1 MTDLVGRLIRGRYQI
16 EKLVA
21 RGGMATVYLA
31 EDNRLDRK
39 VAIKVIH
46 PHLANDSNF
55 REKFVREAK
64 IAAGLSHP
72 NLVNVFDQAEDA
84 DVVFLA
90 MEYVSGITLRQA
102 LDDFGSLPAIRAL
115 EVFEPMVSALAAAHA
130 AGILHRDLKPENV
143 LLSDDGKVKLSDFG
157 LARPITAQTQ
167 TGGVVGTVAYMSP
180 ELVSRGVADAR
191 SDVYA
196 AGIMLFELLTGK
208 QPFQGEQAVQI
219 AYQHANSEVPAPSS
233 LNANVPELLDE
244 LVLWATAKL
253 PQNRPADANEL
264 HRVLVE
270 AKSDLRNAKKAGELT
285 RHLRETSLLRET
297 TLLQETS
304 MLQETP
310 DLNQTA
316 LLDAHQTTQINQ
328 DLNQT
333 VNLSA
338 ALTPEPEVSDREIVY
353 HSHRTLKV
361 LISSALVLLLG
372 LGAGWW
378 FSSGPGGFEI
388 MPNLTSRSQ
397 AEAERLVTSLGA
409 SAVIVTESSKTVTSG
424 LVISSQPSAGSIY
437 WGGAVTITVS
447 SGPKLVTVA
456 SLEGKTLVEATAQIL
471 QAGFVLGK
479 VTSWFNTAPIGTV
492 YAHSGGGSTKVPEGS
507 PIDLEISLGSIP
519 VVAGLDQETA
529 INLIQV
535 AGLKVKTVTTEYSET
550 VTKGQAIALVPLT
563 EPLGKGGEVNLVVSK
578 GSDVVVMPRVV
589 GETIRAS
596 KSLLESL
603 GLVVVVDTNQLSSNW
618 GIAKVKK
625 VSVSPGTQLR
635 VGDSVKLSSN

>member
-219 AYQHANSEVPAPSS
+219 AFQHANSEVPAPST
-233 LNANVPELLDE
+233 LNPNVPELLDE
-244 LVLWATAKL
+244 IVLWATAKL
-253 PQNRPADANEL
+253 PQNRPANANEL
-264 HRVLVE
+264 HRVLVQ
-270 AKSDLRNAKKAGELT
+270 AKSDLRNPKKAGELAQ
-285 RHLRETSLLRET
+285 HLRET
-297 TLLQETS
+297 TLFRETT
-304 MLQETP
+304 LLRETP
-310 DLNQTA
+310 DVNQTA
-316 LLDAHQTTQINQ
+316 LLDTHQAPLLSQ

-333 VNLSA
+333 VNLGA
-338 ALTPEPEVSDREIVY
+338 ALATEPDAPRREIVY

-397 AEAERLVTSLGA
+397 ADAERLVSSIGA
-409 SAVIVTESSKTVTSG
+409 PVVIVTESSKTVTSG

-479 VTSWFNTAPIGTV
+479 VTSWFNSAPIGTV

-507 PIDLEISLGSIP
+507 AIDLEISLGSIP
-519 VVAGLDQETA
+519 VVSGLDQETA

-535 AGLKVKTVTTEYSET
+535 AGLKVKTVSNEYSET
-550 VTKGQAIALVPLT
+550 VAKGQAIALVPLT
-563 EPLGKGGEVNLVVSK
+563 DPLGKGGEVNLVVSK

>member
-1 MTDLVGRLIRGRYQI
+1 MADLVGRLIRGRYQI

-46 PHLANDSNF
+46 AHLANDRNF

-72 NLVNVFDQAEDA
+72 NLVNVFDQAEDG

-102 LDDFGSLPAIRAL
+102 LDDFGSLSAARAL
-115 EVFEPMVSALAAAHA
+115 EVFEPIVAALAAAHA

-157 LARPITAQTQ
+157 LARPISAQTQ

-208 QPFQGEQAVQI
+208 QPFQGEQAVQV
-219 AYQHANSEVPAPSS
+219 AFQHANSEVPAPSS
-233 LNANVPELLDE
+233 LNADVPELLDE
-244 LVLWATAKL
+244 IVLWATAKL
-253 PQNRPADANEL
+253 PQNRPSDANEL
-264 HRVLVE
+264 HRVLIQ
-270 AKSDLRNAKKAGELT
+270 AKADLRNPKKASELT
-285 RHLRETSLLRET
+285 EHLRETSLLRET
-297 TLLQETS
+297 TVLVDDATGS
-304 MLQETP
+304 
-310 DLNQTA
+310 NQTQ
-316 LLDAHQTTQINQ
+316 LFDANP
-328 DLNQT
+328 T
-333 VNLSA
+333 VNFGDTLSA
-338 ALTPEPEVSDREIVY
+338 NPPATQTELVY
-353 HSHRTLKV
+353 HSHRGLKV
-361 LISSALVLLLG
+361 LIASALILLLG

-397 AEAERLVTSLGA
+397 AEAENLVGSLGA
-409 SAVIVTESSKTVTSG
+409 SVVIVSESSKTVTSG
-424 LVISSQPSAGSIY
+424 LVISSQPAAGTIY
-437 WGGAVTITVS
+437 WGGPVTITVS

-456 SLEGKTLVEATAQIL
+456 NLVGKTLVEATAQIL
-471 QAGFVLGK
+471 QSGFSLGK
-479 VTSWFNTAPIGTV
+479 VSSWFNAATIATV
-492 YAHSGGGSTKVPEGS
+492 YAHSGGGSTRVAEGS

-519 VVAGLDQETA
+519 IVSGLDQATA
-529 INLIQV
+529 INLVQV
-535 AGLKVKTVTTEYSET
+535 AGLKVKTVTTEYDET
-550 VTKGQAIALVPLT
+550 IAKGQAIALIPLS

-578 GSDVVVMPRVV
+578 GSDIVVMPKVV

-596 KSLLESL
+596 KTLLESL

-625 VSVSPGTQLR
+625 VSVAPGVQLR

>member
-1 MTDLVGRLIRGRYQI
+1 MADLVGRLIRGRYQI

-46 PHLANDSNF
+46 AHLANDRNF

-72 NLVNVFDQAEDA
+72 NLVNVFDQAEDG

-102 LDDFGSLPAIRAL
+102 LDDFGSLSAARAL
-115 EVFEPMVSALAAAHA
+115 EVFEPIVAALAAAHA

-157 LARPITAQTQ
+157 LARPISAQTQ

-233 LNANVPELLDE
+233 LNADVPELLDE
-244 LVLWATAKL
+244 IVLWATAKL
-253 PQNRPADANEL
+253 PQNRPSDANEL
-264 HRVLVE
+264 HRVLIQ
-270 AKSDLRNAKKAGELT
+270 AKADLRNPRKASELT
-285 RHLRETSLLRET
+285 EHLRETSLLRET
-297 TLLQETS
+297 AVLGDEAAS
-304 MLQETP
+304 S
-310 DLNQTA
+310 NQTQV
-316 LLDAHQTTQINQ
+316 LDANP
-328 DLNQT
+328 T
-333 VNLSA
+333 VNFGDTLSA
-338 ALTPEPEVSDREIVY
+338 NPPATQTELVY
-353 HSHRTLKV
+353 HSHRGLKV
-361 LISSALVLLLG
+361 LIASALILLLG

-397 AEAERLVTSLGA
+397 AEAESLVGSLGA
-409 SAVIVTESSKTVTSG
+409 SVVIVSESSKTVTSG
-424 LVISSQPSAGSIY
+424 LVISSQPAAGTIY
-437 WGGAVTITVS
+437 WGGPVTITVS

-456 SLEGKTLVEATAQIL
+456 NLVGKTLVEATAQIL
-471 QAGFVLGK
+471 QSGFSLGK
-479 VTSWFNTAPIGTV
+479 VSSWFNAATIATV
-492 YAHSGGGSTKVPEGS
+492 YAHSGGGSTRVAEGS

-519 VVAGLDQETA
+519 IVSGLDQATA
-529 INLIQV
+529 INLVQV
-535 AGLKVKTVTTEYSET
+535 AGLKVKTVTTEYDET
-550 VTKGQAIALVPLT
+550 IAKGQAIALIPLS

-578 GSDVVVMPRVV
+578 GSDIVVMPKVV

-596 KSLLESL
+596 KTLLESL

-625 VSVSPGTQLR
+625 VSVAPGVQLR

>member
-1 MTDLVGRLIRGRYQI
+1 MADLVGRLIRGRYQI

-46 PHLANDSNF
+46 PHLANDRTF

-72 NLVNVFDQAEDA
+72 NLVNIFDQAEDE

-115 EVFEPMVSALAAAHA
+115 EVFEPMVAALAAAHS

-157 LARPITAQTQ
+157 LARPISAQTQ

-233 LNANVPELLDE
+233 LNSDVPELLDE
-244 LVLWATAKL
+244 IVLWATAKL
-253 PQNRPADANEL
+253 PQNRPADASEL
-264 HRVLVE
+264 HRVLVQ
-270 AKSDLRNAKKAGELT
+270 AKSDLRNPKKAGELT
-285 RHLRETSLLRET
+285 QHLRETSLLRET
-297 TLLQETS
+297 SSLET
-304 MLQETP
+304 
-310 DLNQTA
+310 DLNQTEF
-316 LLDAHQTTQINQ
+316 LDANQVMQLKQ
-328 DLNQT
+328 DLNPT
-333 VNLSA
+333 VNLGSQLNLEA
-338 ALTPEPEVSDREIVY
+338 ANSGKVLVY
-353 HSHRTLKV
+353 HSHRALKV

-397 AEAERLVTSLGA
+397 ADAERLVTSLGA
-409 SAVIVTESSKTVTSG
+409 TAVIVTESSKTVTSG

-437 WGGAVTITVS
+437 WGGPVTITVS

-479 VTSWFNTAPIGTV
+479 VSSWFNAAPIGTV

-529 INLIQV
+529 INLVQV
-535 AGLKVKTVTTEYSET
+535 AGLKVKTVSTEYNET
-550 VTKGQAIALVPLT
+550 VAKGQAIALIPLT
-563 EPLGKGGEVNLVVSK
+563 DPLGKGGEVNLVVSK
-578 GSDVVVMPRVV
+578 GSDIVVMPRVI

-625 VSVSPGTQLR
+625 VSVTPGTQLR
-635 VGDSVKLSSN
+635 VGDSVKISSN

>member
-1 MTDLVGRLIRGRYQI
+1 MADLVGRLIRGRYQI

-46 PHLANDSNF
+46 AHLANDRNF

-72 NLVNVFDQAEDA
+72 NLVNVFDQAEDG

-102 LDDFGSLPAIRAL
+102 LDDFGSLSAARAL
-115 EVFEPMVSALAAAHA
+115 EVFEPIVAALAAAHA

-157 LARPITAQTQ
+157 LARPISAQTQ

-233 LNANVPELLDE
+233 LNADVPELLDE
-244 LVLWATAKL
+244 IVLWATAKL
-253 PQNRPADANEL
+253 PQNRPSDANEL
-264 HRVLVE
+264 HRVLIQ
-270 AKSDLRNAKKAGELT
+270 AKADLRNPRKASELT
-285 RHLRETSLLRET
+285 EHLRETSLLRET
-297 TLLQETS
+297 TVLVDQAAS
-304 MLQETP
+304 S
-310 DLNQTA
+310 NQTQV
-316 LLDAHQTTQINQ
+316 LDANP
-328 DLNQT
+328 T
-333 VNLSA
+333 VNFGDTLSA
-338 ALTPEPEVSDREIVY
+338 NVPATEAELVY
-353 HSHRTLKV
+353 HSHRGLKV
-361 LISSALVLLLG
+361 LIASALVLLLG

-397 AEAERLVTSLGA
+397 AEAERLAGSLGA
-409 SAVIVTESSKTVTSG
+409 SVVIVSESSKTVTSG
-424 LVISSQPSAGSIY
+424 LVISSQPAAGTIY
-437 WGGAVTITVS
+437 WGGPVTITVS

-456 SLEGKTLVEATAQIL
+456 NLVGKTLVEATAQIL
-471 QAGFVLGK
+471 QSGFSLGK
-479 VTSWFNTAPIGTV
+479 VSSWFNAATIATV
-492 YAHSGGGSTKVPEGS
+492 YAHSGGGSTRVAEGS

-519 VVAGLDQETA
+519 IVSGLDQATA
-529 INLIQV
+529 INLVQV
-535 AGLKVKTVTTEYSET
+535 AGLKVKTVTTEYNET
-550 VTKGQAIALVPLT
+550 VAKGQAIALIPLS

-578 GSDVVVMPRVV
+578 GSDIVVMPKVV

-596 KSLLESL
+596 KTLLESL

-625 VSVSPGTQLR
+625 VSVAPGVQLR
-635 VGDSVKLSSN
+635 AGDSVKLSSN

>member
-1 MTDLVGRLIRGRYQI
+1 MADLVGRLIRGRYQI

-46 PHLANDSNF
+46 AHLANDRNF

-72 NLVNVFDQAEDA
+72 NLVNVFDQAEDG

-102 LDDFGSLPAIRAL
+102 LDDFGSLSAARAL
-115 EVFEPMVSALAAAHA
+115 EVFEPIVAALAAAHA

-157 LARPITAQTQ
+157 LARPISAQTQ

-208 QPFQGEQAVQI
+208 QPFQGEQAVQV
-219 AYQHANSEVPAPSS
+219 AFQHANSEVPAPSS
-233 LNANVPELLDE
+233 LNADVPELLDE
-244 LVLWATAKL
+244 IVLWATAKL
-253 PQNRPADANEL
+253 PQNRPSDANEL
-264 HRVLVE
+264 HRVLIQ
-270 AKSDLRNAKKAGELT
+270 AKVDLRNPKKASELT
-285 RHLRETSLLRET
+285 EHLRETSLLRET
-297 TLLQETS
+297 TVLGDDAAGS
-304 MLQETP
+304 
-310 DLNQTA
+310 NQTQV
-316 LLDAHQTTQINQ
+316 LDANP
-328 DLNQT
+328 T
-333 VNLSA
+333 VNFGDALSA
-338 ALTPEPEVSDREIVY
+338 NPPATQAELVY
-353 HSHRTLKV
+353 HSHRGLKV
-361 LISSALVLLLG
+361 LIASALVLLLG

-397 AEAERLVTSLGA
+397 AEAERLVGSLGA
-409 SAVIVTESSKTVTSG
+409 SVVIVSESSKTVTSG
-424 LVISSQPSAGSIY
+424 LVISSQPAAGTIY
-437 WGGAVTITVS
+437 WGGPVTITVS
-447 SGPKLVTVA
+447 SGPKLVPV
-456 SLEGKTLVEATAQIL
+456 SNLVGKTLVEATAQIL
-471 QAGFVLGK
+471 QSGFSLGK
-479 VTSWFNTAPIGTV
+479 VSSWFNAATIATV
-492 YAHSGGGSTKVPEGS
+492 YAHTGGGSTRVAEGS

-519 VVAGLDQETA
+519 IVSGLDQETA
-529 INLIQV
+529 INLVQV
-535 AGLKVKTVTTEYSET
+535 AGLKVKTVTTEYNET
-550 VTKGQAIALVPLT
+550 VAKGQAIALIPLS

-578 GSDVVVMPRVV
+578 GSDIVVMPKVV

-596 KSLLESL
+596 KTLLESL

-625 VSVSPGTQLR
+625 VSVAPGVQLR

>member
-1 MTDLVGRLIRGRYQI
+1 MADLVGRLIRGRYQI

-46 PHLANDSNF
+46 AHLANDRNF

-72 NLVNVFDQAEDA
+72 NLVNVFDQAEDG

-102 LDDFGSLPAIRAL
+102 LDDFGSLSAARAL
-115 EVFEPMVSALAAAHA
+115 EVFEPMVAALAAAHA

-157 LARPITAQTQ
+157 LARPISAQTQ

-219 AYQHANSEVPAPSS
+219 AYQHANSEVPSPSS
-233 LNANVPELLDE
+233 LNADVPELLDE
-244 LVLWATAKL
+244 IVLWATAKL
-253 PQNRPADANEL
+253 PQNRPSDANEL
-264 HRVLVE
+264 HRVLIQ
-270 AKSDLRNAKKAGELT
+270 AKADLRNPRKASELT
-285 RHLRETSLLRET
+285 EHLRETSLLRET
-297 TLLQETS
+297 AVLGDEAAS
-304 MLQETP
+304 S
-310 DLNQTA
+310 NQTQV
-316 LLDAHQTTQINQ
+316 LDANP
-328 DLNQT
+328 T
-333 VNLSA
+333 VNFGDTLSA
-338 ALTPEPEVSDREIVY
+338 NPPATQTELVY
-353 HSHRTLKV
+353 HSHRGLKV
-361 LISSALVLLLG
+361 LIASALVLLLG

-397 AEAERLVTSLGA
+397 AEAERLAGSLGA
-409 SAVIVTESSKTVTSG
+409 SVVIVSESSKTVTSG
-424 LVISSQPSAGSIY
+424 LVISSQPAAGTIY
-437 WGGAVTITVS
+437 WGGPVTITVS

-456 SLEGKTLVEATAQIL
+456 NLVGKTLVEATAQIL
-471 QAGFVLGK
+471 QSGFSLGK
-479 VTSWFNTAPIGTV
+479 VSSWFNAATIATV
-492 YAHSGGGSTKVPEGS
+492 YAHSGGGSTRVAEGS

-519 VVAGLDQETA
+519 IVSGLDQATA
-529 INLIQV
+529 INLVQV
-535 AGLKVKTVTTEYSET
+535 AGLKVKTVTTEYDET
-550 VTKGQAIALVPLT
+550 IAKGQAIALIPLS

-578 GSDVVVMPRVV
+578 GSDIVVMPKVV

-596 KSLLESL
+596 KTLLESL

-625 VSVSPGTQLR
+625 VSVAPGVQLR

>member
-1 MTDLVGRLIRGRYQI
+1 MADLVGRLIRGRYQI

-46 PHLANDSNF
+46 AHLANDRNF

-72 NLVNVFDQAEDA
+72 NLVNVFDQAEDG

-102 LDDFGSLPAIRAL
+102 LDDFGSLSAARAL
-115 EVFEPMVSALAAAHA
+115 EVFEPMVAALAAAHA

-157 LARPITAQTQ
+157 LARPISAQTQ

-208 QPFQGEQAVQI
+208 QPFQGEQAVQV
-219 AYQHANSEVPAPSS
+219 AFQHANSEVPAPSS
-233 LNANVPELLDE
+233 LNADVPELLDE
-244 LVLWATAKL
+244 IVLWATAKL
-253 PQNRPADANEL
+253 PQNRPSDANEL
-264 HRVLVE
+264 HRVLIQ
-270 AKSDLRNAKKAGELT
+270 AKVDLRNPRKASELT
-285 RHLRETSLLRET
+285 EHLRETSLLRET
-297 TLLQETS
+297 AVLGDDGAS
-304 MLQETP
+304 S
-310 DLNQTA
+310 NQTQV
-316 LLDAHQTTQINQ
+316 LDANP
-328 DLNQT
+328 T
-333 VNLSA
+333 VNFGDALSA
-338 ALTPEPEVSDREIVY
+338 NPPATQAELVY
-353 HSHRTLKV
+353 HSHRGLKV
-361 LISSALVLLLG
+361 LIASALILLLG

-397 AEAERLVTSLGA
+397 AEAERLVGSLGA
-409 SAVIVTESSKTVTSG
+409 SVVIVSESSKTVTSG
-424 LVISSQPSAGSIY
+424 LVISSQPAAGNIY
-437 WGGAVTITVS
+437 WGGPVTITVS

-456 SLEGKTLVEATAQIL
+456 NLVGKTLVEATAQIL
-471 QAGFVLGK
+471 QSGFSLGK
-479 VTSWFNTAPIGTV
+479 VSSWFNAATIATV
-492 YAHSGGGSTKVPEGS
+492 YAHTGGGSTRVAEGS

-519 VVAGLDQETA
+519 IVSGLDQETA
-529 INLIQV
+529 INLVQV
-535 AGLKVKTVTTEYSET
+535 AGLKVKSVTTEYNET
-550 VTKGQAIALVPLT
+550 VAKGQAIALIPLS

-578 GSDVVVMPRVV
+578 GSDIVVMPKVV

-625 VSVSPGTQLR
+625 VSVAPGVQLR

>member
-1 MTDLVGRLIRGRYQI
+1 MADLVGRLIRGRYQI

-46 PHLANDSNF
+46 AHLANDRNF

-72 NLVNVFDQAEDA
+72 NLVNVFDQAEDG

-102 LDDFGSLPAIRAL
+102 LDDFGSLSAARAL
-115 EVFEPMVSALAAAHA
+115 EVFEPIVAALAAAHA

-157 LARPITAQTQ
+157 LARPISAQTQ

-233 LNANVPELLDE
+233 LNADVPELLDE
-244 LVLWATAKL
+244 IVLWATAKL
-253 PQNRPADANEL
+253 PQNRPSDANEL
-264 HRVLVE
+264 HRVLIQ
-270 AKSDLRNAKKAGELT
+270 AKADLRNPRKASELT
-285 RHLRETSLLRET
+285 EHLRETSLLRET
-297 TLLQETS
+297 TVLGDDGAS
-304 MLQETP
+304 S
-310 DLNQTA
+310 NQTQV
-316 LLDAHQTTQINQ
+316 LDANP
-328 DLNQT
+328 T
-333 VNLSA
+333 VNFGDALSA
-338 ALTPEPEVSDREIVY
+338 NPAATEAELVY
-353 HSHRTLKV
+353 HSHRGLKV
-361 LISSALVLLLG
+361 LIASALVLLLG

-397 AEAERLVTSLGA
+397 AEAESLVGSLGA
-409 SAVIVTESSKTVTSG
+409 SVVIVSESSKTVTSG
-424 LVISSQPSAGSIY
+424 LVISSQPAAGTIY
-437 WGGAVTITVS
+437 WGGPVTITVS

-456 SLEGKTLVEATAQIL
+456 NLVGKTLVEATAQIL
-471 QAGFVLGK
+471 QSGFSLGK
-479 VTSWFNTAPIGTV
+479 VSSWFNAATIATV
-492 YAHSGGGSTKVPEGS
+492 YAHTGGGSTRVAEGS

-519 VVAGLDQETA
+519 IVSGLDQATA
-529 INLIQV
+529 INLVQV
-535 AGLKVKTVTTEYSET
+535 AGLKVKTVTTEYNET
-550 VTKGQAIALVPLT
+550 VAKGQAIALIPLS

-578 GSDVVVMPRVV
+578 GSDIVVMPKVV

-596 KSLLESL
+596 KTLLESL

-625 VSVSPGTQLR
+625 VSVAPGVQLR

>member
-1 MTDLVGRLIRGRYQI
+1 MADLVGRLIRGRYQI

-46 PHLANDSNF
+46 AHLANDRNF

-72 NLVNVFDQAEDA
+72 NLVNVFDQAEDG

-102 LDDFGSLPAIRAL
+102 LDDFGSLSAARAL
-115 EVFEPMVSALAAAHA
+115 EVFEPIVAALAAAHA

-157 LARPITAQTQ
+157 LARPISAQTQ

-208 QPFQGEQAVQI
+208 QPFQGEQAVQV
-219 AYQHANSEVPAPSS
+219 AFQHANSEVPAPSS
-233 LNANVPELLDE
+233 LNADVPELLDE
-244 LVLWATAKL
+244 IVLWATAKL
-253 PQNRPADANEL
+253 PQNRPSDANEL
-264 HRVLVE
+264 HRVVIQ
-270 AKSDLRNAKKAGELT
+270 AKADLRNPRKASELT
-285 RHLRETSLLRET
+285 EHLRETSLLRET
-297 TLLQETS
+297 IVLGDDAAS
-304 MLQETP
+304 S
-310 DLNQTA
+310 NQTQV
-316 LLDAHQTTQINQ
+316 LDANP
-328 DLNQT
+328 T
-333 VNLSA
+333 VNFGDTLSA
-338 ALTPEPEVSDREIVY
+338 NAPATEAELVY
-353 HSHRTLKV
+353 HSHRGLKV
-361 LISSALVLLLG
+361 LIASALVLLLG

-397 AEAERLVTSLGA
+397 AEAESLVGSLGA
-409 SAVIVTESSKTVTSG
+409 SVVIVSESSKTVTSG
-424 LVISSQPSAGSIY
+424 LVISSQPAAGTIY
-437 WGGAVTITVS
+437 WGGPVTITVS

-456 SLEGKTLVEATAQIL
+456 NLVGKTLVEATAQIL
-471 QAGFVLGK
+471 QSGFSLGK
-479 VTSWFNTAPIGTV
+479 VSSWFNAATIATV
-492 YAHSGGGSTKVPEGS
+492 YAHSGGGSTRVAEGS

-519 VVAGLDQETA
+519 IVSGLDQATA
-529 INLIQV
+529 INLVQV
-535 AGLKVKTVTTEYSET
+535 AGLKVKTVTTEYDET
-550 VTKGQAIALVPLT
+550 IAKGQAIALIPLS

-578 GSDVVVMPRVV
+578 GSDIVVMPKVV

-596 KSLLESL
+596 KTLLESL

-625 VSVSPGTQLR
+625 VSVAPGVQLR

>member
-1 MTDLVGRLIRGRYQI
+1 MADLVGRLIRGRYQI

-46 PHLANDSNF
+46 AHLANDRNF

-72 NLVNVFDQAEDA
+72 NLVNVFDQAEDG

-102 LDDFGSLPAIRAL
+102 LDDFGSLSAARAL
-115 EVFEPMVSALAAAHA
+115 EVFEPIVAALAAAHA

-157 LARPITAQTQ
+157 LARPISAQTQ

-233 LNANVPELLDE
+233 LNADVPELLDE
-244 LVLWATAKL
+244 IVLWATAKL
-253 PQNRPADANEL
+253 PQNRPSDANEL
-264 HRVLVE
+264 HRVLIQ
-270 AKSDLRNAKKAGELT
+270 AKADLRNPRKASELT
-285 RHLRETSLLRET
+285 EHLRETSLLRET
-297 TLLQETS
+297 TVLVDQAAS
-304 MLQETP
+304 S
-310 DLNQTA
+310 NQTQV
-316 LLDAHQTTQINQ
+316 LDANP
-328 DLNQT
+328 T
-333 VNLSA
+333 VNFGDTLSA
-338 ALTPEPEVSDREIVY
+338 NVPATEAELVY
-353 HSHRTLKV
+353 HSHRGLKV
-361 LISSALVLLLG
+361 LIASALVLLLG

-397 AEAERLVTSLGA
+397 AEAERLAGSLGA
-409 SAVIVTESSKTVTSG
+409 SVVIVSESSKTVTRG
-424 LVISSQPSAGSIY
+424 LVISSQPAAGTIY
-437 WGGAVTITVS
+437 WGGPVTITVS

-456 SLEGKTLVEATAQIL
+456 NLVGKTLVEATAQIL
-471 QAGFVLGK
+471 QSGFSLGK
-479 VTSWFNTAPIGTV
+479 VSSWFNAATIATV
-492 YAHSGGGSTKVPEGS
+492 YAHSGGGSTRVAEGS

-519 VVAGLDQETA
+519 IVSGLDQATA
-529 INLIQV
+529 INLVQV
-535 AGLKVKTVTTEYSET
+535 AGLKVKTVTTEYNET
-550 VTKGQAIALVPLT
+550 VAKGQAIALSPLS

-578 GSDVVVMPRVV
+578 GSDIVVMPKVV

-596 KSLLESL
+596 KTLLESL

-625 VSVSPGTQLR
+625 VSVAPGVQLR

>member
-1 MTDLVGRLIRGRYQI
+1 
-16 EKLVA
+16 
-21 RGGMATVYLA
+21 MATVYLA

-46 PHLANDSNF
+46 AHLANDRNF

-72 NLVNVFDQAEDA
+72 NLVNVFDQAEDG

-102 LDDFGSLPAIRAL
+102 LDDFGSLSADRAL
-115 EVFEPMVSALAAAHA
+115 EVFEPIVAALAAAHA

-157 LARPITAQTQ
+157 LARPISAQTQ

-233 LNANVPELLDE
+233 LNADVPELLDE
-244 LVLWATAKL
+244 IVLWATAKL
-253 PQNRPADANEL
+253 PQNRPSDANEL
-264 HRVLVE
+264 HRVLIQ
-270 AKSDLRNAKKAGELT
+270 AKADLRNPRKASELT
-285 RHLRETSLLRET
+285 EHLRETSLLRET
-297 TLLQETS
+297 TVLVDQAAS
-304 MLQETP
+304 S
-310 DLNQTA
+310 NQTQV
-316 LLDAHQTTQINQ
+316 LDANP
-328 DLNQT
+328 T
-333 VNLSA
+333 VNFGDTLSA
-338 ALTPEPEVSDREIVY
+338 NVPATEAELVY
-353 HSHRTLKV
+353 HSHRGLKV
-361 LISSALVLLLG
+361 LIASALVLLLG

-397 AEAERLVTSLGA
+397 AEAERLAGSLGA
-409 SAVIVTESSKTVTSG
+409 SVVIVSESSKTVTSG
-424 LVISSQPSAGSIY
+424 LVISSQPAAGTIY
-437 WGGAVTITVS
+437 WGGPVTITVS

-456 SLEGKTLVEATAQIL
+456 NLVGKTLVEATAQIL
-471 QAGFVLGK
+471 QSGFSLGK
-479 VTSWFNTAPIGTV
+479 VSSWFNAATIATV
-492 YAHSGGGSTKVPEGS
+492 YAHSGGGSTRVAEGS

-519 VVAGLDQETA
+519 IVSGLDQATA
-529 INLIQV
+529 INLVQV
-535 AGLKVKTVTTEYSET
+535 AGLKVKTVTTEYNET
-550 VTKGQAIALVPLT
+550 VAKGQAIALIPLS

-578 GSDVVVMPRVV
+578 GSDIVVMPKVV

-596 KSLLESL
+596 KTLLESL

-625 VSVSPGTQLR
+625 VSVAPGVQLR

>member
-1 MTDLVGRLIRGRYQI
+1 MADLVGRLIRGRYLI

-46 PHLANDSNF
+46 PHLANDKNF

-72 NLVNVFDQAEDA
+72 NLVNVFDQAEDG

-102 LDDFGSLPAIRAL
+102 LDDFGSLTAIRAI
-115 EVFEPMVSALAAAHA
+115 EVIEPIVSALAAAHA
-130 AGILHRDLKPENV
+130 AGVLHRDLKPENV

-157 LARPITAQTQ
+157 LARPIAAQTQ

-180 ELVSRGVADAR
+180 ELVSRGIADAR

-196 AGIMLFELLTGK
+196 AGIMLFELLTGA
-208 QPFQGEQAVQI
+208 QPFTGEQAVQVAI
-219 AYQHANSEVPAPSS
+219 QHANSEVPRPSS
-233 LNANVPELLDE
+233 LDSSIPELLDE
-244 LVLWATAKL
+244 IVLWATAKL
-253 PQNRPADANEL
+253 PQNRPRDAAEF
-264 HRVLVE
+264 HRVLLQ
-270 AKSDLRNAKKAGELT
+270 AKTELRNPKRESTLT
-285 RHLRETSLLRET
+285 ESLRET
-297 TLLQETS
+297 TRLRDTS
-304 MLQETP
+304 VLSTTGEDANPTEIFDQP
-310 DLNQTA
+310 VFDQNKTA
-316 LLDAHQTTQINQ
+316 VL
-328 DLNQT
+328 
-333 VNLSA
+333 NLSSPPSA
-338 ALTPEPEVSDREIVY
+338 GGSADNHELVY
-353 HSHRTLKV
+353 HSHRSVKLLV
-361 LISSALVLLLG
+361 ASALVLLLG

-378 FSSGPGGFEI
+378 FSSGPGGFEL
-388 MPNLTSRSQ
+388 MPNLANRSQ
-397 AEAERLVTSLGA
+397 VDAEKLLGTFGA
-409 SAVIVTESSKTVTSG
+409 APVIVTESSKTVSSG
-424 LVISSQPSAGSIY
+424 LVISSEPAAGSIY
-437 WGGAVTITVS
+437 WGGPVTLRVS

-456 SLEGKTLVEATAQIL
+456 NLEGKTLVEATAQIL
-471 QAGFVLGK
+471 QSGFVLGK
-479 VTSWFNTAPIGTV
+479 VTSWFNSNDIGTV
-492 YAHSGGGSTKVPEGS
+492 YAHSGGGATRVPEGS
-507 PIDLEISLGSIP
+507 AIDLEISLGSIP
-519 VVAGLDQETA
+519 VVAGLEQEVA

-535 AGLKVKTVTTEYSET
+535 AGLKVKTVSEEYSDT
-550 VTKGQAIALVPLT
+550 VTKGQAISLIPLA
-563 EPLGKGGEVNLVVSK
+563 EPLGKGSEVNLVVSK
-578 GSDVVVMPRVV
+578 GSDKVTMPRVV

-625 VSVSPGTQLR
+625 VSVSPGVQLR